1 MTCGILPFDDDSDN
15 EEIIGKKIVFSELK
29 FPKEKWELRDD
40 DFINLIKM
48 CLTKK
53 LELRIK
59 IEDFI
64 NDDIFKKV

>member
-1 MTCGILPFDDDSDN
+1 MMIL
-15 EEIIGKKIVFSELK
+15 IMKKLLEKNLLLDLN

-53 LELRIK
+53 PELRIK

-64 NDDIFKKV
+64 NDDIFKKYNLKK